1 MSGFII
7 DGRVFRFANFASC
20 QFGQKYLR
28 IGPAPTSAHNC
39 TRLAPQTHSSKAPT
53 RRQGTH
59 WLQSCALLHCTTLDS
74 CRQCT
79 WHTVAAWVDNFI
91 FIMSTP
97 DHGIRFCAGYEG
109 CCEVCAQQQWREK
122 AAHQHSAIGQ
132 GARCRAAGAYT
143 GVGVDTF
150 RCLYLMLPDKLKA
163 LRASVVS
170 PLVNLISTMRLITVV
185 SGKAFQYGCAIAF
198 VRLAAA
204 SLSQAMYGAE
214 SCIGPGG
221 ALPAGGEVEREVER
235 VCLGRPRRGVTVA
248 H

>member
-1 MSGFII
+1 MGASFGSPTSPRVNSARSICALALLPRQPTI
-7 DGRVFRFANFASC
+7 APGSPHKPTRLKPPQDGREPTGCNRALYCTVLHSTPVASARGTRWQPGWTTSSLSC
-20 QFGQKYLR
+20 LR
-28 IGPAPTSAHNC
+28 
-39 TRLAPQTHSSKAPT
+39 R
-53 RRQGTH
+53 
-59 WLQSCALLHCTTLDS
+59 TTASDS
-74 CRQCT
+74 VRAT
-79 WHTVAAWVDNFI
+79 KVAA
-91 FIMSTP
+91 
-97 DHGIRFCAGYEG
+97 RCARSSNGG
-109 CCEVCAQQQWREK
+109 RRLLS
-122 AAHQHSAIGQ
+122 AHQHSAIGQ